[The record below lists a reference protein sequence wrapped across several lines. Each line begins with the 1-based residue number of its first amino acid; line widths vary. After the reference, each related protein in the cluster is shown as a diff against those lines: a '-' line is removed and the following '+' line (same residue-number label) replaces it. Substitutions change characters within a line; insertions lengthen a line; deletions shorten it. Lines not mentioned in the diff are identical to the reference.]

1 MCFIVKGTTFIDKFT
16 KPHLK
21 LNNDFFKFQ
30 SNCHCSK
37 IKNFNRYFFMKQKY
51 ILGIYD
57 KLINE
62 IKYNKKTTESEIIDY
77 LKNCSSES
85 HYLYKIKFSKQQGK
99 IKYAYQKRVHNLHP
113 YAPDFIKSD
122 CDINPE
128 FENPIPIIL
137 KELSVTDTNLDFCWA
152 EHNILIIKQQCK
164 IEEVSKENR
173 FFLYCFQTVFNGN
186 SLIKASLNNKFFSLK
201 KREEIEL
208 FIHRKQYA
216 IQNLSNALITVIDP
230 NIPEDIYTFSADY
243 TKMDCLK
250 IIFLYLEKLLVFI
263 EKEYHTYLNVNNKV
277 PYRSILVKELEIENK
292 LNFVKSC
299 LVDCNLDDNLFKLAY
314 QPLLKIATIKIQQN
328 ITYNEFYYC
337 IDYINELHIHFQKI
351 KKGISES
358 MIKDWLFELN
368 FNSLDF
374 FDYQIE
380 EITANLESMDSDI
393 EKTDWLFHLLKKFN
407 QSRGENFRKFNQK
420 LPTIKYQLISWVE
433 EEIEYFSR
441 KKKLGIN
448 SNTITYNTDSKIKIQ
463 TNLSVAQL
471 TYFFKI
477 LMIVKII
484 VHKNNAEIFRFIAD
498 NFNTKSSSQISA
510 DSVKNNFYNADTNS
524 KLKIRPY
531 IIELL
536 NLTK

>member
-1 MCFIVKGTTFIDKFT
+1 
-16 KPHLK
+16 
-21 LNNDFFKFQ
+21 
-30 SNCHCSK
+30 
-37 IKNFNRYFFMKQKY
+37 MKQKY

-62 IKYNKKTTESEIIDY
+62 LKYNNKTTDSEINAY

-85 HYLYKIKFSKQQGK
+85 HYLYKIKFSKQKGN

-113 YAPDFIKSD
+113 CAPNFIKSD
-122 CDINPE
+122 CDINPA

-137 KELSVTDTNLDFCWA
+137 KELNVTDTNLDFCWA

-164 IEEVSKENR
+164 IEELSKENR
-173 FFLYCFQTVFNGN
+173 FFLYCFQTVFNAN
-186 SLIKASLNNKFFSLK
+186 SLIKESLNKKFFSLK
-201 KREEIEL
+201 KEQEIEL

-216 IQNLSNALITVIDP
+216 LQNLSNALITVINP
-230 NIPEDIYTFSADY
+230 NSPQDIYTFSADY
-243 TKMDCLK
+243 TKIDCLK

-292 LNFVKSC
+292 LNFVKSR
-299 LVDCNLDDNLFKLAY
+299 LGDCNLNDELFKLAY
-314 QPLLKIATIKIQQN
+314 QPLLKIATIKQQEN

-337 IDYINELHIHFQKI
+337 IDYLNELYIHFQKM
-351 KKGISES
+351 KKGITES

-380 EITANLESMDSDI
+380 EITKNLESMDSDI

-407 QSRGENFRKFNQK
+407 QSRDENFRKFNQK
-420 LPTIKYQLISWVE
+420 IPPIKNQLISWVE

-448 SNTITYNTDSKIKIQ
+448 NNANTYNTEAKVKIQ

-471 TYFFKI
+471 TYFFKL

-484 VHKNNAEIFRFIAD
+484 IHKNNTEIFRFIAD
-498 NFNTKSSSQISA
+498 NFITKSSTQISA
-510 DSVKNNFYNADTNS
+510 DSVKNNFYNTDTNS
-524 KLKIRPY
+524 KLKIRPL